1 MARDHMHQPI
11 TGEQWDAIQSGA
23 KAAARTALATND
35 TKGLTALGRAYLTKY
50 KQETK

>member
-1 MARDHMHQPI
+1 MARDHLHQPI

-35 TKGLTALGRAYLTKY
+35 SKGLTALGRAYFHAFKEN
-50 KQETK
+50 K